1 MFRRPFTQR
10 TFANCCALLLPF
22 ILGLTS
28 TSSTFATDLP
38 TDPVTLSSS
47 SFASIYMDAPFVQAS
62 YASTDNV
69 ATNVVTENF
78 DTLLPPLTDGN
89 CPQNI
94 AVGTVSPTSACLLY
108 ANDPNFGGATT
119 SSSEP
124 VDTGAHTTYAAVHD
138 GDPLTITF
146 PSAKKYVGFW
156 WSAGSV
162 GNNVSFLD
170 ESGTVVAEL
179 NANDIYNKVSAE
191 TIIALSGSQ
200 YLSADYL
207 GHPGD
212 LNIDESGYS
221 IRYDSEEPFVYIH
234 VIAPTGINAIQ
245 LSAPGNGFE
254 FDNLT
259 TADVAPNDN
268 QRLVLVRDIYAS
280 QTLPTPS
287 PNSGYEFGGW
297 YLDSSLESYI
307 GMSGDPYYPDSTSVT
322 LYPRWS
328 FLFEPTYTD
337 IAPTSGPI
345 GTWVNLKGNQI
356 SHSQGDYGWETVYLR
371 TFEGETLTQNW
382 TPVDSQNIRNHFGNE
397 SIDVKIPDDLPPGT
411 TSVTFHIDACS
422 QLHPPL
428 GCVAREK
435 NDAVFII
442 GAPVVKT
449 LTVGAISSAIQATVA
464 STSTYLVTTENIFDG
479 ETPSFAWYT
488 SAAGETSTSAP
499 QGISISGTNVM
510 SNAETLTLIAAT
522 NTIAGSYYFKVTTD
536 GTESVMKTLVIG
548 TAPESDNGGGNN
560 GGGGFG
566 GGNNDGGNNGGDT
579 GGGNEVV
586 IEIPQT
592 KNDPV
597 VITQPQVPTKAP
609 DRKIT
614 VTKSATKTV
623 INIAPKVVAQQP
635 LISVGTSNIAIR
647 GVTQGQ
653 RIRVTVVGKNG
664 LAQVVVPKN
673 DNELSALV
681 NKNAKAMVKI
691 EITPTST
698 PTLKKKA
705 KIAIDGAKKNQRVR
719 VTVK

>member
-1 MFRRPFTQR
+1 MFRGSIARRSRIDYCLVILLFT
-10 TFANCCALLLPF
+10 
-22 ILGLTS
+22 LGLTS
-28 TSSTFATDLP
+28 PPSAIATDLP

-78 DTLLPPLTDGN
+78 DNLLPPLTDGN

-124 VDTGAHTTYAAVHD
+124 VDIGAHSTYAAVHD

-200 YLSADYL
+200 YLSSRYL

-212 LNIDESGYS
+212 LNTDESGYS
-221 IRYDSEEPFVYIH
+221 VRYDSEEPFVYIH
-234 VIAPTGINAIQ
+234 VISPTGINAIR

-259 TADVAPNDN
+259 TADGAPNVN
-268 QRLVLVRDIYAS
+268 QRLVLVRDIFATQS
-280 QTLPTPS
+280 LPTPS
-287 PNSGYEFGGW
+287 PNPSYEFQGW
-297 YLDSSLESYI
+297 YSDSALENYI
-307 GMSGDPYYPDSTSVT
+307 GMPGDPYYPDSTSVT
-322 LYPRWS
+322 IYPRWS
-328 FLFEPTYTD
+328 FLFDPTYSD
-337 IAPTSGPI
+337 IAPNTGPI

-356 SHSQGDYGWETVYLR
+356 SHSQGDYGWQTVFIR
-371 TFEGETLTQNW
+371 TFEGETLTRDW
-382 TPVDSQNIRNHFGNE
+382 MEVDPQNIRDHYGNE
-397 SIDVKIPDDLPPGT
+397 SIDVKIPDNLPAGT

-422 QLHPPL
+422 QLHPAL
-428 GCVAREK
+428 GCVSREK
-435 NDAVFII
+435 NDAVFNI
-442 GAPVVKT
+442 GAPVAKT

-464 STSTYLVTTENIFDG
+464 STSTYSVSTQNIFDG
-479 ETPSFAWYT
+479 ETASITWYT

-499 QGISISGTNVM
+499 TGISISATNVLG
-510 SNAETLTLIAAT
+510 NAETLTVVAGT
-522 NTIAGSYYFKVTTD
+522 NTIAGPYYFKVITD
-536 GTESVMKTLVIG
+536 GTESVIKTLVIG
-548 TAPESDNGGGNN
+548 TAPNSDNGGGNN
-560 GGGGFG
+560 GGGNNG
-566 GGNNDGGNNGGDT
+566 GGND
-579 GGGNEVV
+579 VV
-586 IEIPQT
+586 IEIQLT
-592 KNDPV
+592 KTDTV
-597 VITQPQVPTKAP
+597 VVAQSQVPTKAP
-609 DRKIT
+609 DRKIIIS
-614 VTKSATKTV
+614 KSATKNV
-623 INIAPKVVAQQP
+623 NSISPKVVVQQP
-635 LISVGTSNIAIR
+635 SISIGTSTIAIR
-647 GVTQGQ
+647 GATQGQ
-653 RIRVTVVGKNG
+653 RIRVTVVGKEG
-664 LAQVVVPKN
+664 LAQVMVP
-673 DNELSALV
+673 DSDGDFSALV
-681 NKNAKAMVKI
+681 NKNVKSTVKI

-719 VTVK
+719 VIVSK